1 MKRIL
6 SYLLTAAVLLCC
18 FSAFSWTAIAAKPE
32 IWDGKRA
39 TGFAGGS
46 GTAEDPWQ
54 ISNGKEL
61 AYMQYLFC
69 NTVLKDWLPY
79 NEIYGI
85 DHFVLTNDIYLNDV
99 SNFDTWG
106 LKDKAPK
113 NQWTKAIGRNGY
125 ALSGGVLD
133 GQGHTIF
140 GMYQVTDEFGGLIS
154 VCNGGTVKNLNMDKC
169 MVYASDGG
177 ILGGLSDEASSI
189 VNCRI
194 SGKMIGYNTP
204 GDHRF
209 SVGGIV
215 GDFDG
220 GLIENCVFSGTV
232 TAEREG
238 CGGIAGRSGRGG
250 NAPLFV
256 STIRGCINYG
266 TVSSTNDA
274 VGGIIGLASVCSNST
289 RIENC
294 LNAGDIS
301 GRAYVGGLVG
311 SGGDCPVGKEGLFS
325 YEVKE
330 GRTPVTEIK
339 NSLSVGKVTAKTDKT
354 AGGLVGWSVKTIT
367 KVTNS
372 YYDTDRFSGSVAGK
386 NEAGLSG
393 GGLPTAKLSGKGAVS
408 TMKLDGGVWQDVDG
422 YYPVL
427 KALHAKGWTVI
438 GKLGGN
444 DGSSGSGGATSG
456 TPNTSGSHTPGT
468 PNGSVNASAG
478 TPGNSTVGG
487 GDSVTTPDASVEGD
501 GQIVP
506 PDTSGTDI
514 VDTED
519 NGATADRS
527 DTDTRHGG
535 LTWLWIVPGVA
546 ALGAGSVCIYLFVI
560 RKKQQQKGEIQ

>member
-113 NQWTKAIGRNGY
+113 NQWMKAIGRNGY

-422 YYPVL
+422 YYPVP

-444 DGSSGSGGATSG
+444 DNPNSSGNGTSS
-456 TPNTSGSHTPGT
+456 TPNNSGSPTPGK
-468 PNGSVNASAG
+468 PNGSGNTSAG
-478 TPGNSTVGG
+478 TSGDSTVSGNDSATTSDEFVDG
-487 GDSVTTPDASVEGD
+487 DNLLVPSDVSSGDS
-501 GQIVP
+501 
-506 PDTSGTDI
+506 SGAENDST
-514 VDTED
+514 VN
-519 NGATADRS
+519 NGTGS
-527 DTDTRHGG
+527 NGRHGIRV
-535 LTWLWIVPGVA
+535 WLWVVLGVA
-546 ALGAGSVCIYLFVI
+546 VLGAGGLCIYLFVI
-560 RKKQQQKGEIQ
+560 RKKPKYKEGLQ